1 MDKFHPFLL
10 RVSQNTRLALSQL
23 VEELLYNL
31 ALNVIQY
38 CSEGI
43 HFVKRSLYKMAGRD
57 YYYGSK
63 IK

>member
-23 VEELLYNL
+23 VKELFCNL
-31 ALNVIQY
+31 AVKIIEY

-43 HFVKRSLYKMAGRD
+43 HFVQRPLYKMAVRD
-57 YYYGSK
+57 YY
-63 IK
+63 